1 MKNIK
6 KIVTCEAENLLW
18 QESNIA
24 PKEQEDCM
32 HVINVYPQVKYQTID
47 GFGGAFTE
55 ASAHNYMAMSEAKK
69 AEMIEAYFGE
79 DGLKYNIGRVRISKT
94 KTANLRHSVLNTTRQ
109 RSFRFCAMRLQNI
122 TL

>member
-79 DGLKYNIGRVRISKT
+79 DGLKYNIGRVHMNSCDFGLGNYT
-94 KTANLRHSVLNTTRQ
+94 
-109 RSFRFCAMRLQNI
+109 
-122 TL
+122 